1 MGSCFGYIPPPDVR
15 LALSSSDQAKVAMPP
30 GELERTV
37 NALIEQIFLND
48 MRVTEDELFWRNK
61 KVCLSGFLWVYSG
74 LFGGLLGLTRFIWG
88 LFWVHLRNKKVLGF
102 CLFGLFGGPLG
113 LTRLVWICL
122 GLSVEQRVFW
132 FIWVFSGDR
141 WV

>member
-61 KVCLSGFLWVYSG
+61 K
-74 LFGGLLGLTRFIWG
+74 
-88 LFWVHLRNKKVLGF
+88 
-102 CLFGLFGGPLG
+102 
-113 LTRLVWICL
+113 
-122 GLSVEQRVFW
+122 
-132 FIWVFSGDR
+132 
-141 WV
+141 